1 MSEFWHDY
9 GFIAISMKWVNF
21 WYDNHWFPKKLWFLQ
36 KVTSWSEKNGKK
48 PIFHHFG
55 RPKITTFW
63 PRIFLM
69 KFLFPA
75 NKTAFTTKFSP
86 CPVILSSFW
95 AVFRF
100 VHWAMA
106 IYWRHFFNLVFGA
119 KIRPK
124 CILGNKW
131 CHRQRHALLPN
142 LYIFIKPKFQASSVL
157 QSSKLRK
164 NVLAGPW
171 NCLYPSCKDYF
182 IWRHFKFTH
191 SNLRSKIRI
200 KWVNL
205 LVSFRKLA

>member
-1 MSEFWHDY
+1 MIMVSLQSLWSGSTF
-9 GFIAISMKWVNF
+9 
-21 WYDNHWFPKKLWFLQ
+21 DNHWFPKKLWFLQ

-100 VHWAMA
+100 VHRAMA

-142 LYIFIKPKFQASSVL
+142 LHIFIKSNASTKFCQNFNLVVFFNRLNFEKMYWQVREIAYAQAVKTTSFGAILNSHT
-157 QSSKLRK
+157 QTYNRK
-164 NVLAGPW
+164 FA
-171 NCLYPSCKDYF
+171 
-182 IWRHFKFTH
+182 
-191 SNLRSKIRI
+191 
-200 KWVNL
+200 
-205 LVSFRKLA
+205 